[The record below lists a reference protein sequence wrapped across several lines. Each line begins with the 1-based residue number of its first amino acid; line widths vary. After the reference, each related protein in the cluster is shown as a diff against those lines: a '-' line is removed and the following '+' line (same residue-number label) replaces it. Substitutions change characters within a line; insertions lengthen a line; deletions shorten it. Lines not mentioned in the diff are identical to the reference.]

1 MWDGRGWYG
10 GPPGASGEGDTDM
23 GKRAVL
29 KRVAKWAAVL
39 AVGGGV
45 AWGVYRSGAVSAEH
59 VAAVVTP
66 TVKAKRAD
74 VEDTVLATGE
84 VSPVDETQIRSEVSG
99 QVTALQVQAGQ
110 RVAKDQPLLQLDRK
124 ELESEVHEDDYQIE
138 ADQLRAQQARK
149 KLDRD
154 KDLVGKGFIP
164 QEEFDDADV
173 ALHLAENDLSVQRAK
188 QETLRQKI
196 VKTDLRAP
204 HAGVVLKLDCRQ
216 GQVIIGA
223 DSVSSGT
230 VLMRIADLTRLKVN
244 TTLNEVD
251 VAKVRV
257 GAKVRLTFDAVPGRT
272 IPGTITYISPSAE
285 SGGGGGGTGGGGDD
299 EGGSSRGG
307 GGSGG
312 GVRGF
317 ETVITL
323 DEADDRVRPGVTAHV
338 AVPVAKAV
346 HVVTVPLTA
355 VFTDA
360 DATVAFV
367 KHGAAFDKRPVD
379 VGLSDGNVVEVKK
392 GVADGDEVATERPGP
407 PPAEKVGAD

>member
-1 MWDGRGWYG
+1 MRSKG
-10 GPPGASGEGDTDM
+10 
-23 GKRAVL
+23 L
-29 KRVAKWAAVL
+29 IFKRVAVWASVVAVCG
-39 AVGGGV
+39 VV
-45 AWGVYRSGAVSAEH
+45 AWGVYRTGALSPERP
-59 VAAVVTP
+59 AAVVTP
-66 TVKAKRAD
+66 TVRAKRAD
-74 VEDTVLATGE
+74 VEDVVLATGE

-124 ELESEVHEDDYQIE
+124 ELESEAHEDDYQIE
-138 ADQLRAQQARK
+138 ADQLRAEQARK

-154 KDLVGKGFIP
+154 RDLVGKGFIP
-164 QEEFDDADV
+164 QEEYDDADV
-173 ALHLAENDLSVQRAK
+173 ALRLALNDLSVQRAK

-216 GQVIIGA
+216 GQVIVGA

-251 VAKVRV
+251 VSKVRV

-285 SGGGGGGTGGGGDD
+285 GGGGSGSGSSGNGGGGDD

-307 GGSGG
+307 GGESGG

-323 DEADDRVRPGVTAHV
+323 DETDDRVRPGVTAHV

-355 VFTDA
+355 VFTDG
-360 DATVAFV
+360 DASVAFV

-379 VGLSDGNVVEVKK
+379 AGLSDGNVVEVKR
-392 GVADGDEVATERPGP
+392 GVADGDEVATERPEAGKGND
-407 PPAEKVGAD
+407 ER